1 MTGKDLLDAIG
12 SVDESLL
19 ERCQQTEQLT
29 AKNHILWYWYR
40 KKYISI
46 ATCACLLLLSTV
58 GVTYWRSDFFSVSDT
73 VVNGNTP
80 GITALSDVYQP
91 EEPERFP
98 RQEKQDGTDSD
109 VAKDTVNETRQD
121 SSSSS
126 INGTINDNYP
136 ADDLPDTDIS
146 SGTKSGVETTP
157 KNSENTDTL
166 QSPNEQITKVDET
179 DSITPNY
186 SQGIEIEPVKEV
198 PKGAP
203 SSEETVQPEG
213 MHKPAKGGA
222 VKSILKKNTIIIRGT
237 VKNIQHFH
245 ATGGELDIYFSV
257 VSLRV
262 KEVDRADGKGTPQKG
277 KICKVYLPAAKDS
290 PRQER
295 SILGKLTK
303 GSEVIMLPY
312 IAEAKTGIRNK
323 KNFFAYKDVSD
334 YYFDTKTAESQL
346 FLKTKTGVLYNTK
359 VYDIPHTGK
368 RVTLNDV
375 GNYLKKMLKD

>member
-46 ATCACLLLLSTV
+46 AACACLLLLSTV

-80 GITALSDVYQP
+80 GITTLSDVYQP

-213 MHKPAKGGA
+213 MHKPAKGG
-222 VKSILKKNTIIIRGT
+222 
-237 VKNIQHFH
+237 
-245 ATGGELDIYFSV
+245 GGEEHSEEKYHHYSGNSKKYSAFSCHWRGV
-257 VSLRV
+257 RHLLFGRIFESKRSIPGRWEGNPAERKNLQGLS
-262 KEVDRADGKGTPQKG
+262 ACGKGFPSSGAQYFGETHKG
-277 KICKVYLPAAKDS
+277 
-290 PRQER
+290 Q
-295 SILGKLTK
+295 
-303 GSEVIMLPY
+303 
-312 IAEAKTGIRNK
+312 
-323 KNFFAYKDVSD
+323 
-334 YYFDTKTAESQL
+334 
-346 FLKTKTGVLYNTK
+346 
-359 VYDIPHTGK
+359 
-368 RVTLNDV
+368 
-375 GNYLKKMLKD
+375 